1 MARTAKRER
10 VNTLPANA
18 MSVAKY
24 AAMQGVTT
32 AAVYYWEK
40 KKKLKLVVYNG
51 FNFEYPFKSKGA
63 KK

>member
-51 FNFEYPFKSKGA
+51 FNFLIPL
-63 KK
+63 